1 MICSVFGIPIGVLG
15 AGFEAIVSSENR
27 DNTEELQR
35 DQENNFTTL
44 PEGVGSSIER
54 AAYHFV
60 NGLGS
65 IWAARFEFMIYGLIL
80 LSVAVGAWQTVPGQ
94 ENTFHQ
100 IEWIAVIVF
109 TIEYLIRFVGA
120 GADPEFRGSGGI
132 MGRLRFVISF
142 YSVIDL
148 LAIVPFYVALALP
161 ESVVNDYDEYLR
173 MLRILRLVKLDKYI
187 PSITLIGT
195 NGHERDPV
203 IVIRDSPAKLTI
215 LCCVLYFQQMT

>member
-1 MICSVFGIPIGVLG
+1 MCCIISHPFHNHPASHGACCLRRSVFGIPIGVLG
-15 AGFEAIVSSENR
+15 AGFEAIVSAENR
-27 DNTEELQR
+27 DNTAELQR
-35 DQENNFTTL
+35 DRDTAFTTL
-44 PEGVGSSIER
+44 PAGIGSPIER

-65 IWAARFEFMIYGLIL
+65 IWATRFELMIYGLIL
-80 LSVAVGAWQTVPGQ
+80 LSVAVGSWQTVPGQ
-94 ENTFHQ
+94 ENAFHEV
-100 IEWIAVIVF
+100 EWIAVIVF
-109 TIEYLIRFVGA
+109 TIEYVIRLVGT

-132 MGRLRFVISF
+132 MARLRFIPSF

-148 LAIVPFYVALALP
+148 LAIVPFYVAFALP

-195 NGHERDPV
+195 SYWP
-203 IVIRDSPAKLTI
+203 
-215 LCCVLYFQQMT
+215 